1 MKKKYSLKKNTQKIS
16 ALAKKTKKNT
26 DLSLKVN
33 VKTAK
38 GRKLS
43 STNWLRRQLN
53 DPYVKLAKEKGYR
66 SRAAF
71 KLLEINEKFNIL
83 KFGDSVIDLGCA
95 PGGWSQVAVEKTNA
109 NLDQLNKKKGRVIG
123 IDLKPILS
131 VNGAEIFVLDF
142 LETNFEEKMGEILS
156 YKVDNVL
163 SDMASNSTGHKKSD
177 HLRIMAL
184 CESAAYFAF
193 NILNEGGNFVSKVLA
208 GGAEME
214 LQNILK
220 KKFDKV
226 INFKPKSSRSD
237 SSEKYVVALN
247 FKKD

>member
-1 MKKKYSLKKNTQKIS
+1 MKKKYSLKKDTQKIS
-16 ALAKKTKKNT
+16 ALAKKTKINT

-71 KLLEINEKFNIL
+71 KLLEINKKFNIL

-131 VNGAEIFVLDF
+131 VNGAEILVLDF
-142 LETNFEEKMGEILS
+142 LETNFEEKMGEILN

-193 NILNEGGNFVSKVLA
+193 DILNEGGNFVSKVLA

-247 FKKD
+247 FKKN

>member
-1 MKKKYSLKKNTQKIS
+1 MKKKYSLKKDTQKIS

-131 VNGAEIFVLDF
+131 VNGAEIIVLDF
-142 LETNFEEKMGEILS
+142 LENNFEEKMGEILS

>member
-1 MKKKYSLKKNTQKIS
+1 MKKKITSKKNDKKTS
-16 ALAKKTKKNT
+16 TLVKKTKKNT

-38 GRKLS
+38 GRKIS
-43 STNWLRRQLN
+43 STNWLKRQLN

-71 KLLEINEKFNIL
+71 KLLEIHDKFKIF

-95 PGGWSQVAVEKTNA
+95 PGGWSQVAVEKTNS
-109 NLDQLNKKKGRVIG
+109 NLDKLKKKKGRVIS

-131 VNGAEIFVLDF
+131 INGAEIYVCDF
-142 LETNFEEKMGEILS
+142 LEDNFLKKIGEILN

-184 CESAAYFAF
+184 CESAAFFAF
-193 NILNEGGNFVSKVLA
+193 DYLNDGGNFVAKVLA
-208 GGAEME
+208 GGAEMQ
-214 LQNILK
+214 LQNLLK
-220 KKFDKV
+220 KKFKKV

-237 SSEKYVVALN
+237 SSEKYVVALE
-247 FKKD
+247 FKKE

>member
-1 MKKKYSLKKNTQKIS
+1 MKKKYALKKDTQKIS

-131 VNGAEIFVLDF
+131 VNGAEIIVLDF
-142 LETNFEEKMGEILS
+142 LENNFEEKMGEILS

-208 GGAEME
+208 GGAEMK
-214 LQNILK
+214 LQNLLK
-220 KKFDKV
+220 KKFKKV

-237 SSEKYVVALN
+237 SSEKYVVALE
-247 FKKD
+247 FKKE

>member
-1 MKKKYSLKKNTQKIS
+1 MKKKYSLKKNNQKIS
-16 ALAKKTKKNT
+16 VLVKKTKKNT
-26 DLSLKVN
+26 DRSLKVN
-33 VKTAK
+33 IKTAK

-95 PGGWSQVAVEKTNA
+95 PGGWLQVAVEKTNA

-131 VNGAEIFVLDF
+131 VNGAEILVLDF
-142 LETNFEEKMGEILS
+142 LETNFEEKIGEILN

-184 CESAAYFAF
+184 CESAAFFAF

>member
-1 MKKKYSLKKNTQKIS
+1 MKKKHSSKKNSTFT
-16 ALAKKTKKNT
+16 KKTSANI
-26 DLSLKVN
+26 DRSLKVN

-66 SRAAF
+66 SRSAF
-71 KLLEINEKFNIL
+71 KLLEINDKFNL
-83 KFGDSVIDLGCA
+83 FKFGDSVIDLGCA
-95 PGGWSQVAVEKTNA
+95 PGGWSQVAVEKTNS
-109 NLDQLNKKKGRVIG
+109 NLYKLMQKQGRVIG
-123 IDLKPILS
+123 IDLNPVLYIS
-131 VNGAEIFVLDF
+131 GAELFEMDF
-142 LETNFEEKMGEILS
+142 LENNFEEKIRKILNHR
-156 YKVDNVL
+156 VDNVL

-184 CESAAYFAF
+184 CESAAFFAF
-193 NILNEGGNFVSKVLA
+193 DYLKNGGNFVSKVLA

-214 LQNILK
+214 LQNLLK
-220 KKFDKV
+220 KKFSKV

-247 FKKD
+247 FNKQ